1 MRRPSLGL
9 ALILG
14 LLCSI
19 PLAHAQQ
26 ATERYIP
33 LGKSPGLSGKY
44 TYIGP
49 ISAADPES
57 RTLTVFG
64 PAGSRTVRITERTRI
79 WLDRTKLRLPTRDGH
94 FEDFRR
100 GRMAEV
106 EYEDHERKESAAWV
120 KVEIRELESAPGP

>member
-1 MRRPSLGL
+1 MRNPSLGL

-33 LGKSPGLSGKY
+33 LGKSPGLSGQY

-49 ISAADPES
+49 ISAADPENG
-57 RTLTVFG
+57 TLTVFG
-64 PAGSRTVRITERTRI
+64 PAGSRTVSITERTRI
-79 WLDRTKLRLPTRDGH
+79 WLDRTELRLPNLEGH

-106 EYEDHERKESAAWV
+106 KYEDHERKEFAAWV

>member
-1 MRRPSLGL
+1 MRNPSLGL

-14 LLCSI
+14 LLCGM
-19 PLAHAQQ
+19 PFAHAQQ

-49 ISAADPES
+49 ISAADPEN

-64 PAGSRTVRITERTRI
+64 PAGSRAVRITKRTRI
-79 WLDRTKLRLPTRDGH
+79 WLDRTKLRLPSLKGS
-94 FEDFRR
+94 FKDFRR
-100 GRMAEV
+100 GRMVEV
-106 EYEDHERKESAAWV
+106 EYEDHERKQFAAWV

>member
-1 MRRPSLGL
+1 MRNPSLGL

-19 PLAHAQQ
+19 PFAHAQQ

-33 LGKSPGLSGKY
+33 LGKSPGLSDKY

-49 ISAADPES
+49 ISAADREN

-79 WLDRTKLRLPTRDGH
+79 WLDRTRLRLPNLEGH
-94 FEDFRR
+94 FEDFHR
-100 GRMAEV
+100 GGMVEV
-106 EYEDHERKESAAWV
+106 EYEDHDRKKFAAWV
-120 KVEIRELESAPGP
+120 KVEIRDRESAPGP